1 MCQTLFLPC
10 SKDHGA
16 APAAGVGSVVASL
29 AGAVLVLAARGLWR
43 AARALGVALVVF
55 TAWAAP
61 RIGRGAVMAS
71 RSVRRRLARR
81 QVVRRTGRA
90 QILRPAGTAITATTE
105 AVTLTDL
112 LQKTEANA

>member
-10 SKDHGA
+10 SKDHGTTTA
-16 APAAGVGSVVASL
+16 SVGSVVASL

-43 AARALGVALVVF
+43 AARALGVALVVL

-61 RIGRGAVMAS
+61 RIGRGAVTAS

-105 AVTLTDL
+105 AVTLADL
-112 LQKTEANA
+112 IASKKEANA